1 MKERETKK
9 KRDERYRRRRVGGAS
24 RSSDLVLSLAC
35 VASRRT
41 GCDRSRGWRHTGT
54 RITSRDAIVGKLQD
68 PKSRHSYLKKKEK
81 SLPYAFNQHHPASR
95 ARAHGTHTYTY
106 VLRTILTRETTHT
119 KDYTHRARKKEK
131 HYNTIFT
138 KCVLPPVPF

>member
-1 MKERETKK
+1 MLSR
-9 KRDERYRRRRVGGAS
+9 AS
-24 RSSDLVLSLAC
+24 RLAKRN
-35 VASRRT
+35 VIYRADRERHGSANDDESRR
-41 GCDRSRGWRHTGT
+41 DRWKAPGSEVSTF
-54 RITSRDAIVGKLQD
+54 LFEE
-68 PKSRHSYLKKKEK
+68 KKKEK

-106 VLRTILTRETTHT
+106 VLRTILTRETIHT
-119 KDYTHRARKKEK
+119 KDYTQSKKKKEK